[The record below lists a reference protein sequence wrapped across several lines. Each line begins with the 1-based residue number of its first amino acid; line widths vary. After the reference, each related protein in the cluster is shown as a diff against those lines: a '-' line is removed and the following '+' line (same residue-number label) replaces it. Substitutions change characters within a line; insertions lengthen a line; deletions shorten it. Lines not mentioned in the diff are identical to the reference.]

1 MVDSVLT
8 KNIKDQL
15 DRLLSQLSDLEEIK
29 GDSSISPE
37 EYNEMKQETESQI
50 GEFEQFL
57 QRMMKESDK
66 KAAEDA

>member
-37 EYNEMKQETESQI
+37 EYNEIKQETES
-50 GEFEQFL
+50 
-57 QRMMKESDK
+57 
-66 KAAEDA
+66 